1 MAGGFNTLNNEHL
14 IRTDLWSA
22 QLKTLLLDDLFAN
35 RFVRT
40 IVDFPDGNQI
50 HIPSLGEA
58 TQKDFNEGDAIKY
71 ERLDTGDFI
80 FEIDQYKYSAQSMSA
95 KFKRDS
101 FYASEVI
108 GSFVPRQHRAL
119 MEGYEARVFNRANA
133 AQTASNPNTINGM
146 AHRFVG
152 SGTGERITLEDFAR
166 ARLSLFKANV
176 PMRNLVAVVDPT
188 VAYILETQ
196 SNVTNL
202 LSPMPKWGDMI
213 NTGISTGMNFRFNIF
228 GFDVYESN
236 YLPNGLTDSI
246 ENRAPTNGV
255 ANYFFS
261 AGEGDLKPW
270 VGAWRQMPTVE
281 SKWDMDTQEWRFSTI
296 CEYGIKLF
304 RPENLVTVITDLD
317 VVS

>member
-22 QLKTLLLDDLFAN
+22 QLKSLLLDELFAN

-40 IVDFPDGNQI
+40 ITDFPDGNQL

-58 TQKDFNEGDAIKY
+58 TQKDFVEGDAIKY
-71 ERLDTGDFI
+71 EKLDTGDFV
-80 FEIDQYKYSAQSMSA
+80 FEIDQYKYSAQSISA

-101 FYASEVI
+101 FYSNEVI
-108 GSFVPRQHRAL
+108 SSFVPRQHRAL
-119 MEGYEARVFNRANA
+119 MEGYEARVFSRANA
-133 AQTASNPNTINGM
+133 AQTASNVNAINGM

-152 SGTGERITLEDFAR
+152 SGTGERITISDFAR
-166 ARLSLFKANV
+166 ARNSLFKANV
-176 PMRNLVAVVDPT
+176 PMRNLVAVVDSS
-188 VAYILETQ
+188 VAYTLETQ
-196 SNVTNL
+196 ANVTNL
-202 LSPMPKWGDMI
+202 LTPMPKWGSMI
-213 NTGISTGMNFRFNIF
+213 NEGISTGMNFRFNIL

-236 YLPNGLTDSI
+236 YLPNGLTDTI
-246 ENRAPTNGV
+246 ETRQTSNGV

-281 SKWDMDTQEWRFSTI
+281 SKWNMDTQEWEFATI
-296 CEYGIKLF
+296 CEYGVKLF
-304 RPENLVTVITDLD
+304 RPENLVTIITDLD